1 MQESVKVPDISFMF
15 PPSKPSTLW
24 ALYYTSEETMKD
36 RKSVIQQI
44 CLPASQMSHPL
55 ANSSSY
61 GKGREIHAN
70 ITKKIL
76 QNFKCKLRSLI
87 QISNNDSS

>member
-15 PPSKPSTLW
+15 PPSKPSMLW

-55 ANSSSY
+55 A
-61 GKGREIHAN
+61 
-70 ITKKIL
+70 KKVHMEKAEKYTQIIL
-76 QNFKCKLRSLI
+76 KRYFR
-87 QISNNDSS
+87 ISNAS